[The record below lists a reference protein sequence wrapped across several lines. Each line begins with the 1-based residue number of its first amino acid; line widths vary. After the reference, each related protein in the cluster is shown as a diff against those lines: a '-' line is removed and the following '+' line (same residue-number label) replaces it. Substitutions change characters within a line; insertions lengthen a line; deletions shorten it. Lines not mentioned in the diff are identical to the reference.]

1 MTHYVWE
8 ADDFGSVVGHNVGR
22 ADILIDPIKEGV
34 WEVEFRNG
42 SELAMLYLDINTS
55 PDTTALAVA
64 AAISSVVKGMVCDLT
79 LDEFAQAVQA
89 LLLGL

>member
-1 MTHYVWE
+1 MTHYVFE
-8 ADDFGSVVGHNVGR
+8 EDSFGSVIGCNVGR
-22 ADILIDPIKEGV
+22 ANISVDPIKEGV
-34 WEVEFRNG
+34 WAVEFRNG
-42 SELAMLYLDINTS
+42 SELDLYLDINTS

-64 AAISSVVKGMVCDLT
+64 AAASSVVKGMVCDLT